1 MGLGNGKARNT
12 YETALMS
19 DSWPVKVCVARP
31 VRISQSF
38 AAASQAPE
46 MKTLLLP
53 GARDKLKWKLIS
65 VILVLNGNKN
75 YLITSPV
82 WSLNSMTRTP
92 ASISQSMQVMSPE
105 LVTI

>member
-1 MGLGNGKARNT
+1 MGLENGKARNT
-12 YETALMS
+12 YETALIS

-65 VILVLNGNKN
+65 VI
-75 YLITSPV
+75 
-82 WSLNSMTRTP
+82 
-92 ASISQSMQVMSPE
+92 
-105 LVTI
+105 

>member
-1 MGLGNGKARNT
+1 MGLENSKTRNT

-46 MKTLLLP
+46 MKTLVLP

-65 VILVLNGNKN
+65 VILLLKRKQRLPHYIARMVTELDDSYTCLNIPKH
-75 YLITSPV
+75 
-82 WSLNSMTRTP
+82 
-92 ASISQSMQVMSPE
+92 ASHVS
-105 LVTI
+105 